1 MHPGANGGR
10 PPQAAVERGP
20 HPAVERGTHLAA
32 PFEEAEALLA
42 DILFDFQG
50 ISRRDFRQ
58 GVLETMGRSPAS
70 RLFHLDVKEADTPRE
85 HVLEILRSIRCARDP
100 RAVLGSLGEALRDHD
115 PYGGAL
121 PWLEVTVL
129 ALTAETGLPARA
141 LLHAITLLRTL
152 DPAPGPHQ
160 LLLHVPPNAP
170 GRHRIDERTTLPE
183 VLTRLLDHFGG
194 PDAGYALA
202 FLDGLARDRDLLL
215 RHPRLGDLGALLC
228 SLPVARP
235 APREETAVRLIVQIR
250 LEPETPEHIEAG
262 RYHLRASC
270 YRQPLAGGP
279 IARLHDLVAT
289 DSLALEDL
297 VAEGSARLAGW
308 QTLLA
313 ELGRNRRSPVRIE
326 FLLPRELLGH
336 SAELW
341 SPTLDGRRIGLLHPV
356 VVRYLD
362 RYINPWLQTEAWYD
376 RWEHLFADTLD
387 RDAADRIDWP
397 PLHPE
402 RVADLPGWL
411 DGRPTVACLAL
422 DTPYDEL
429 DPRVRA
435 AVLDA
440 VEIDGV
446 PAMLWRRTPGAP
458 TEVVDALLR
467 NRPRSLAHLPEAV
480 HRHRKVTRE
489 APTQDGVA
497 LFWDDPNCMD
507 PDQDAGFP
515 GMV

>member
-1 MHPGANGGR
+1 MHTGAYGGR
-10 PPQAAVERGP
+10 PPWAGGEP
-20 HPAVERGTHLAA
+20 GTHLAA
-32 PFEEAEALLA
+32 PFEEAEGLLA
-42 DILFDFQG
+42 DILFGFRGMQ
-50 ISRRDFRQ
+50 RREFRQ
-58 GVLETMGRSPAS
+58 GVLETMGRSPS
-70 RLFHLDVKEADTPRE
+70 SKHFHLDVKEADTARE

-100 RAVLGSLGEALRDHD
+100 RAVLGSLREALRDHD

-129 ALTAETGLPARA
+129 ALTAETGLPAGV
-141 LLHAITLLRTL
+141 LLRAITLLRTL
-152 DPAPGPHQ
+152 DPAPGPHR

-170 GRHRIDERTTLPE
+170 GRHRVDERTTLPE

-194 PDAGYALA
+194 PDAGHALA
-202 FLDGLARDRDLLL
+202 FLDSLARDQDLLL
-215 RHPRLGDLGALLC
+215 RHPRLADLGTLLS

-235 APREETAVRLIVQIR
+235 TPPEKAAARLIVQIR

-279 IARLHDLVAT
+279 IERLHDLVAT

-308 QTLLA
+308 QTLVS
-313 ELGRNRRSPVRIE
+313 ELGRHKRSPVRIE

-387 RDAADRIDWP
+387 CEAVDRIGWP

-411 DGRPTVACLAL
+411 DGRPTVACLGL

-446 PAMLWRRTPGAP
+446 PAMLWRRSPGAP
-458 TEVVDALLR
+458 TDVVDALR
-467 NRPRSLAHLPEAV
+467 RDRPRSLAHLPEAV
-480 HRHRKVTRE
+480 HRHRKVTRQ
-489 APTQDGVA
+489 APAQDGVT
-497 LFWDDPNCMD
+497 LFWDDPNCLD